1 MLSSYIFYTT
11 GDVARC
17 GNVILCA
24 NAPMVFITA
33 RSKIELQENWAQG
46 RMSGCGRG
54 DKGRIPPLVAVARQ
68 PTNVRYRETPMLI

>member
-1 MLSSYIFYTT
+1 MLSFYILRTT

-17 GNVILCA
+17 GNAILCA

-33 RSKIELQENWAQG
+33 RFKRELQENWAQG
-46 RMSGCGRG
+46 WMSGCRRG
-54 DKGRIPPLVAVARQ
+54 DKGRIPPLVAVARH